1 MRFLILSAVLS
12 LPAAAFTQTAA
23 QTPTTPHPAADGKVH
38 CTIQAPPAPS
48 EALNALVAGNTDRAE
63 TLYAAQ
69 VESSPSPAAFAG
81 LARAQLAAN
90 KLSQALSTAKA
101 ALAATPTSA
110 EVQALTGDVLLRS
123 GQIPEAGT
131 AYTRALAIDGC
142 SARGHYG
149 MGLVNQLL
157 ARHAAADRELDLAR
171 KLSPGDPEIIATY
184 LASLPEAGRVAP
196 LNAFLATK
204 PQLPPD
210 RIEALTRQLAIL
222 QAHKLCTP
230 TEPFQTAKL
239 GLTPVMLNGT
249 IIRSWGF
256 STKFNNAD
264 TQLLELDSSVSGILL
279 DEKQA
284 AKAGVQPLIPG
295 ATTVPY
301 TGFVDRI
308 KIGSIEYHD
317 CPVRVV
323 DSSTLAKANGLIG
336 LDLFRDHLIHLD
348 YPDQSVTLSPLPAT
362 PLAEPTTERAIVTP
376 TDKAWSQIYV
386 DGSNILVP
394 TLINKQ
400 GPFLFVLDTGA
411 PHTVLSPDV
420 TSHTLDK
427 SSDAT
432 IPIQGTS
439 GAVVKFIPK
448 ETGGDRTGMVNMY
461 SDNGGG
467 GDQYRADIYSS
478 TGTLLRVSR
487 PVKFPLYRFAG
498 SEVPSRST
506 VTFDLTPKS
515 HVTGVEVSG
524 LLGFDVLH
532 AFIIDVNYRDGLAR
546 ILFDQNRRYAVQ
558 QADKTYLGNYY

>member
-1 MRFLILSAVLS
+1 MRSLILSVVLA
-12 LPAAAFTQTAA
+12 LPATALTQTTA
-23 QTPTTPHPAADGKVH
+23 QTRTTPHPAADGKVH
-38 CTIQAPPAPS
+38 CTIQPPPAPS
-48 EALNALVAGNTDRAE
+48 EALTALVAGNTDRAE

-69 VESSPSPAAFAG
+69 VASSPTPAAYAG
-81 LARAQLAAN
+81 LARAQLAAD
-90 KLSQALSTAKA
+90 KLPQALSTAKS
-101 ALAATPTSA
+101 ALAFAPTSA
-110 EVQALTGDVLLRS
+110 DVQSLTGDVLLRS
-123 GQIPEAGT
+123 GQIPEAGA

-157 ARHAAADRELDLAR
+157 SRHSAADHELDLAR

-184 LASLPEAGRVAP
+184 LTSLPETDRVAP
-196 LNAFLATK
+196 LNAFLAIK

-210 RIEALTRQLAIL
+210 RIEALTQELAIL

-230 TEPFQTAKL
+230 VEPFQTAKL
-239 GLTPVMLNGT
+239 ALTPVMFNGT

-284 AKAGVQPLIPG
+284 AKAGVQPLTPG

-301 TGFVDRI
+301 TRFVDHI
-308 KIGSIEYHD
+308 KIGVVEYHD

-323 DSSTLAKANGLIG
+323 ASSSLAKANGLIG
-336 LDLFRDHLIHLD
+336 LDLFRDHLIHID
-348 YPDQSVTLSPLPAT
+348 YPDQSLTLTPLPST
-362 PLAEPTTERAIVTP
+362 PLAEPTTERTIVTP
-376 TDKAWSQIYV
+376 TDKAWSPIYV

-420 TSHTLDK
+420 TSRTLDK

-432 IPIQGTS
+432 IAIRGTS
-439 GAVVKFIPK
+439 GPVVKFIPK
-448 ETGGDRTGMVNMY
+448 ESGGNVN
-461 SDNGGG
+461 SSNGGG
-467 GDQYRADIYSS
+467 GDRDRADIYSPS
-478 TGTLLRVSR
+478 GTLLKVSR
-487 PVKFPLYRFAG
+487 PVKLPLYRFAG
-498 SEVPSRST
+498 SEVPNRSA

-515 HVTGVEVSG
+515 HDTGVEVSG
-524 LLGFDVLH
+524 LLGFDILRG
-532 AFIIDVNYRDGLAR
+532 FIIDINYRDGMAR

>member
-1 MRFLILSAVLS
+1 MRSLVFLAALS
-12 LPAAAFTQTAA
+12 LPAAAFTQTTA
-23 QTPTTPHPAADGKVH
+23 QTPHPAADGKVH
-38 CTIQAPPAPS
+38 CTIQQPPAPG
-48 EALNALVAGNTDRAE
+48 EALTALVAGNTDRAE
-63 TLYAAQ
+63 SLYAAQ
-69 VESSPSPAAFAG
+69 VASSPSPAAYAG

-90 KLSQALSTAKA
+90 KLPQALSTAKS

-123 GQIPEAGT
+123 GQIPEAGG

-157 ARHAAADRELDLAR
+157 SRHAAADHELDLAR
-171 KLSPGDPEIIATY
+171 KLSPGDPEIISAY
-184 LASLPEAGRVAP
+184 LISLPEADRVAP

-210 RIEALTRQLAIL
+210 RIEELTRQLAIL

-239 GLTPVMLNGT
+239 NLTPVMLNGT

-284 AKAGVQPLIPG
+284 AKAGVQPLTPG

-308 KIGSIEYHD
+308 KIGSVEYHD

-323 DSSTLAKANGLIG
+323 ASSALAKANGLIG

-362 PLAEPTTERAIVTP
+362 PLAPPIGERAIVTP
-376 TDKAWSQIYV
+376 TDKDWSQIYV

-411 PHTVLSPDV
+411 PRTVLSPDV
-420 TSHTLDK
+420 TSRTLDK

-432 IPIQGTS
+432 VAIQGTS
-439 GAVVKFIPK
+439 GTVVKFIPK
-448 ETGGDRTGMVNMY
+448 E
-461 SDNGGG
+461 GG
-467 GDQYRADIYSS
+467 GDLNRADIYSAS
-478 TGTLLRVSR
+478 GTLLKVSR
-487 PVKFPLYRFAG
+487 PVKFPVYRFAG
-498 SEVPSRST
+498 SEVPNRSA

-515 HVTGVEVSG
+515 HATGVEVSG
-524 LLGFDVLH
+524 LLGFDVLRG
-532 AFIIDVNYRDGLAR
+532 FLIDINYRDGVAR

>member
-1 MRFLILSAVLS
+1 MRSLVFLAALS
-12 LPAAAFTQTAA
+12 LPATAFTQT
-23 QTPTTPHPAADGKVH
+23 TTTPHPAADGKVH
-38 CTIQAPPAPS
+38 CTIQPPPAPG
-48 EALNALVAGNTDRAE
+48 EALNALVAGNTERAE

-69 VESSPSPAAFAG
+69 VASSPSPAAYAG

-90 KLSQALSTAKA
+90 KLPQALSTAKS

-123 GQIPEAGT
+123 GQIPEAGS

-149 MGLVNQLL
+149 MGLLNQLL
-157 ARHAAADRELDLAR
+157 ARHAVADHELDLAR
-171 KLSPGDPEIIATY
+171 KLSPSDPEIVAAY
-184 LASLPEAGRVAP
+184 LTSLPEADRITP
-196 LNAFLATK
+196 LNAFLGSR

-210 RIEALTRQLAIL
+210 RIEVLTRQLAIL

-230 TEPFQTAKL
+230 TEPFQNAKL
-239 GLTPVMLNGT
+239 NLTPVMLNGT

-264 TQLLELDSSVSGILL
+264 TQLLEFDSSVSGIFL
-279 DEKQA
+279 DDKQA
-284 AKAGVQPLIPG
+284 AKVGVQPLTHG

-317 CPVRVV
+317 CPVHVV
-323 DSSTLAKANGLIG
+323 ESSTLAKANGLIG
-336 LDLFRDHLIHLD
+336 LDIFRDHLIHID

-362 PLAEPTTERAIVTP
+362 PLAPPTGERAIVTP
-376 TDKAWSQIYV
+376 TDKDWTQIYV

-411 PHTVLSPDV
+411 PRTVLSPDV
-420 TSHTLDK
+420 TSRTLDK

-432 IPIQGTS
+432 VALQGTS
-439 GAVVKFIPK
+439 GTVVKFIPK
-448 ETGGDRTGMVNMY
+448 E
-461 SDNGGG
+461 GG
-467 GDQYRADIYSS
+467 GDLSRADIYSAN
-478 TGTLLRVSR
+478 GTLLKVSR

-498 SEVPSRST
+498 SEVPNRSA

-515 HVTGVEVSG
+515 HATGIEVSG
-524 LLGFDVLH
+524 LLGFDVLRG
-532 AFIIDVNYRDGLAR
+532 FLIDINYRDGVAR

>member
-1 MRFLILSAVLS
+1 MRFLILSAVLA
-12 LPAAAFTQTAA
+12 LPAAALTQTKT
-23 QTPTTPHPAADGKVH
+23 QTPTAPHPAADGKVH
-38 CTIQAPPAPS
+38 CTIQPPPAPG
-48 EALNALVAGNTDRAE
+48 EALTALVAGNTDRAE

-69 VESSPSPAAFAG
+69 VASSPSPAAYAG

-90 KLSQALSTAKA
+90 KLSQALSTAKS
-101 ALAATPTSA
+101 ALAFAPASA
-110 EVQALTGDVLLRS
+110 EVQSLTGDVLLRS

-131 AYTRALAIDGC
+131 AYTRALALDGC

-157 ARHAAADRELDLAR
+157 SRRAAADHELDLAR
-171 KLSPGDPEIIATY
+171 KLSPGDPEIMAAYITT
-184 LASLPEAGRVAP
+184 LPEADRAAP
-196 LNAFLATK
+196 LNAFLAAK
-204 PQLPPD
+204 PQLTPD
-210 RIEALTRQLAIL
+210 RIEALTNDLAIL
-222 QAHKLCTP
+222 QAHKFCSP
-230 TEPFQTAKL
+230 VEPFQTAKL
-239 GLTPVMLNGT
+239 NFTPVMFNGT

-264 TQLLELDSSVSGILL
+264 TLLLELDSSVSGILL

-284 AKAGVQPLIPG
+284 AKAGVQPITPG

-301 TGFVDRI
+301 TGFVNQIR
-308 KIGSIEYHD
+308 IGSIQYHD

-336 LDLFRDHLIHLD
+336 LDLFRDHLIHID
-348 YPDQSVTLSPLPAT
+348 YPDQSVTLSALPAE
-362 PLAEPTTERAIVTP
+362 PLAQPTGERSIVTP
-376 TDKAWSQIYV
+376 TDKDWSQIYV

-411 PHTVLSPDV
+411 PRTVLSPDV
-420 TSHTLDK
+420 TSRTLDK

-432 IPIQGTS
+432 VPLQGTS
-439 GAVVKFIPK
+439 GTVVKFIPK
-448 ETGGDRTGMVNMY
+448 E
-461 SDNGGG
+461 GG
-467 GDQYRADIYSS
+467 GDLNRADIYSAN
-478 TGTLLRVSR
+478 GTLLKVSR

-498 SEVPSRST
+498 SEVPNRSA

-515 HVTGVEVSG
+515 HATGVEVSG
-524 LLGFDVLH
+524 LLGFDVLRQ
-532 AFIIDVNYRDGLAR
+532 FIIDINYRDGIAR

>member
-1 MRFLILSAVLS
+1 MRQWFLLAVLS
-12 LPAAAFTQTAA
+12 LPAIALA
-23 QTPTTPHPAADGKVH
+23 QTPAQTSATSHTADGKVH
-38 CTIQAPPAPS
+38 CSIQPPPTPG
-48 EALNALVAGNTDRAE
+48 EALSALVAGNAERAE

-69 VESSPSPAAFAG
+69 VASSPSPAAYAA

-90 KLSQALSTAKA
+90 KLPQALSTAKT

-123 GQIPEAGT
+123 GQIPEAGS
-131 AYTRALAIDGC
+131 AYTRALALDGC

-157 ARHAAADRELDLAR
+157 ARHAAADHELDLAR
-171 KLSPGDPEIIATY
+171 KLSPGDPEIVAAY
-184 LASLPEAGRVAP
+184 LTSLREADRVTP
-196 LNAFLATK
+196 LNAFLVSK

-210 RIEALTRQLAIL
+210 RIEALTRELAIL

-239 GLTPVMLNGT
+239 TLTPVMLNGT

-295 ATTVPY
+295 ANTVPY

-308 KIGSIEYHD
+308 RIGSIEYHD

-323 DSSTLAKANGLIG
+323 ESSTLAKANGLIG
-336 LDLFRDHLIHLD
+336 LDLFRDHLIHID

-362 PLAEPTTERAIVTP
+362 PLAPPTGERAIVTP
-376 TDKAWSQIYV
+376 TDKDWSQIYV
-386 DGSNILVP
+386 DGANILVP
-394 TLINKQ
+394 ALINKQ

-411 PHTVLSPDV
+411 PRTVLSPDV
-420 TSHTLDK
+420 TSRTLDK

-432 IPIQGTS
+432 IPLQGTS
-439 GAVVKFIPK
+439 GTVVKFIPK
-448 ETGGDRTGMVNMY
+448 E
-461 SDNGGG
+461 GG
-467 GDQYRADIYSS
+467 GDLNRADIYSAD
-478 TGTLLRVSR
+478 GTLLKVSR

-498 SEVPSRST
+498 SEVPNRSA

-515 HVTGVEVSG
+515 HATGVEVSG
-524 LLGFDVLH
+524 LLGFDILRG
-532 AFIIDVNYRDGLAR
+532 FLIDINYRDGVAR